1 MATVADGIRYA
12 EQVVAGEIV
21 TGELI
26 HLACQRFLDDLERG
40 PERDIFF
47 IEERAQHILDFYQFV
62 PHVKGALAGKPI
74 ELMP

>member
-26 HLACQRFLDDLERG
+26 RLACQRFLDDLEYG
-40 PERDIFF
+40 PERGIYFM
-47 IEERAQHILDFYQFV
+47 EERARHILDFYRFV
-62 PHVKGALAGKPI
+62 
-74 ELMP
+74 

>member
-26 HLACQRFLDDLERG
+26 RLACQRFLDDLEYG
-40 PERDIFF
+40 PERGIYFM
-47 IEERAQHILDFYQFV
+47 EERA
-62 PHVKGALAGKPI
+62 
-74 ELMP
+74 